1 MLNAVG
7 AVYLEL

>member
-1 MLNAVG
+1 MPNAVG

>member
-7 AVYLEL
+7 HEN